1 MTCPWFDLRGCDRS
15 LSQKGR
21 MQDISYTVSIKA
33 TQRRLDD
40 LASLDEV
47 IWPMIVKSLNTQMCR
62 GRRTDPQIP
71 IEPTQSTILPPT
83 HSFSWLLVWN
93 KRRWL
98 QVDHRMGLSWW
109 CWYLSCRLKGKVWV
123 DRKEMETET
132 GCPQRLSMCVCVC
145 VHVREMMN
153 GAWSA
158 GAKGGRWL
166 IWEIDLNQFS
176 WSWESQRPKN

>member
-1 MTCPWFDLRGCDRS
+1 
-15 LSQKGR
+15 

-145 VHVREMMN
+145 VCMWERWWMEPGVQVRRV
-153 GAWSA
+153 
-158 GAKGGRWL
+158 GGDWFERL
-166 IWEIDLNQFS
+166 IWTSSVEVERVKDRKIKDLHTLA
-176 WSWESQRPKN
+176 RPFH